1 LRPARHNGEVADGV
15 VVVMGQSRDFSP
27 PVWRLVQLLDEERSR
42 WLTLERGEV
51 EPVATD
57 SGWDSVSWT
66 SLWSDR
72 PRDQLLVEVFD
83 DGLGSRVRWTLLSP
97 EDDVPTEERIREVRH
112 RVNELLNVSLRDY
125 IDRS

>member
-1 LRPARHNGEVADGV
+1 VADDV

-27 PVWRLVQLLDEERSR
+27 PAWRLVQLLSEERSE

-51 EPVATD
+51 EPVVAD
-57 SGWDSVSWT
+57 SSWDSVSWT

-72 PRDQLLVEVFD
+72 PRDRLLVEVLD
-83 DGLGSRVRWTLLSP
+83 DPLGSRVRWTLLSP
-97 EDDVPTEERIREVRH
+97 ENDVPEEGRLREIRH
-112 RVNELLNVSLRDY
+112 RVNELLNESLRDY